1 VTYAAAPV
9 PAAPARV
16 KLTIDIP
23 NGGRIQAYYHQV
35 IRSGRSLVLISDTRQ
50 QAVMTYEPPDLR
62 DENGDPKPY
71 PILVQGAPGLADTV
85 YLVYFTGVVFQ
96 LEHYAVCALLVEQ
109 EQPYD
114 ARVGS

>member
-1 VTYAAAPV
+1 
-9 PAAPARV
+9 
-16 KLTIDIP
+16 
-23 NGGRIQAYYHQV
+23 
-35 IRSGRSLVLISDTRQ
+35 
-50 QAVMTYEPPDLR
+50 LR